1 MAWAILKT
9 TGMENRLKERLTG
22 AAILV
27 ALIVMLV
34 PEMFRGQGGGE
45 VTNTTA
51 SSTGGDGPPV
61 RSYTIDLSN
70 NPKSSGPLQSTTESQ
85 SAATPPQPAPVP
97 AVAPAPATP
106 APAPAPLSAPAAK
119 PTPLPASVPQP
130 QTSTSA
136 PNAARVARRGTTA
149 AAPASAPSKAA
160 STGPWSVQLGIFSRR
175 ENAERLMSDAK
186 GKGFNVTVS
195 SADAKGL
202 FHVHSAGLP
211 DRTAAQMLVQR
222 LKADGFQAA
231 VVAP

>member
-1 MAWAILKT
+1 
-9 TGMENRLKERLTG
+9 MENRLKERLTG

-34 PEMFRGQGGGE
+34 PEMFRGQRGGDAA
-45 VTNTTA
+45 NTTA
-51 SSTGGDGPPV
+51 SGTGGADGPPV

-85 SAATPPQPAPVP
+85 LVAAAP
-97 AVAPAPATP
+97 TP
-106 APAPAPLSAPAAK
+106 APAPAIAPAPPPAVPAPAPVSAPAAK
-119 PTPLPASVPQP
+119 PTPPLP
-130 QTSTSA
+130 QTPSA
-136 PNAARVARRGTTA
+136 TPNAARVARSTPAGA
-149 AAPASAPSKAA
+149 AASAPKAA
-160 STGPWSVQLGIFSRR
+160 NSGSWSVQLGIFSKR

-195 SADAKGL
+195 SADSKGL

-211 DRTAAQMLVQR
+211 DRTAAQTLAQR

-231 VVAP
+231 VVAPQ